1 MIGQQ
6 MRSESLRNTRQPARH
21 PPGREMTEAGNPRN
35 VSYTRTGEKFEVRQ
49 SGVRVQNLF
58 IAHIDIAEG
67 KTRFASARCDSLPR
81 PTTFHAAV
89 AVERPFLHTD
99 PSHEPQMRLNGCR
112 DNSTKQRNVSGTVSK
127 EAADA

>member
-1 MIGQQ
+1 
-6 MRSESLRNTRQPARH
+6 
-21 PPGREMTEAGNPRN
+21 MTEAGNPRN

-89 AVERPFLHTD
+89 AVERPFLHQSRAAALLKM
-99 PSHEPQMRLNGCR
+99 PCALSRNPKLAQMHGLTSN
-112 DNSTKQRNVSGTVSK
+112 TTY
-127 EAADA
+127 A